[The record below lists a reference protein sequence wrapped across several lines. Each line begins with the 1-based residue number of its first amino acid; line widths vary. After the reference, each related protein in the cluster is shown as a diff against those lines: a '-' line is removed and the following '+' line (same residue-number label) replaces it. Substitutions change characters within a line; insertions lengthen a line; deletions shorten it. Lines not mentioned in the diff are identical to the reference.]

1 MGEGCCAAQRGA
13 SPLTTKGLFTTEG
26 LLTTKVLFTTKGL
39 RGKRNRSAQE
49 TTQQRLVAPR
59 FPVVSKLACAGLR
72 SGPKARR

>member
-13 SPLTTKGLFTTEG
+13 SPLTTKG
-26 LLTTKVLFTTKGL
+26 LFTTKGL